1 MNGKQLGFADHE
13 QSMAKKRTKRERFL
27 SEMEAVVPWKALIDL
42 IEPHYPKTSSKGGLP
57 PYPLGTMLRI
67 HPGRLKL
74 CPMRPLRI
82 CQHGIGSAGMVVLH
96 AQNPERRNGTKR
108 SERSDQLPQGPSQTV
123 ASPVGCAIRSGFCCC

>member
-1 MNGKQLGFADHE
+1 
-13 QSMAKKRTKRERFL
+13 MAKKRTKRERFL

-74 CPMRPLRI
+74 CPMRPSM
-82 CQHGIGSAGMVVLH
+82 GSGHTA
-96 AQNPERRNGTKR
+96 R
-108 SERSDQLPQGPSQTV
+108 SKLGNQVML
-123 ASPVGCAIRSGFCCC
+123 